1 MPGAAARILVAAAV
15 PGLAPGAAGL
25 VRAAAAV
32 RAAVAAAPAQGL
44 LLAPAVD
51 LVARRIRER
60 ARRRRR
66 RSAATALRRT
76 RIAAGAGAAAA
87 APRVKRAR
95 KRGKRARRGSPGLA
109 LGLAPGLVL
118 DLVLHLELR
127 ISQGNLSQRAARSP
141 RAMTRAASLREA
153 HALVLVP
160 VLSLLRSPNPEP
172 GLNQSP
178 NPVPP
183 HLPKPAPVPAPPPD
197 RSPALNPAPSLV
209 LVPVLAPSSDFGLFV
224 TSPPPSVSLLP
235 SIYIP
240 RARQHYPHLL
250 FFDK

>member
-1 MPGAAARILVAAAV
+1 MVCL
-15 PGLAPGAAGL
+15 LSTE
-25 VRAAAAV
+25 
-32 RAAVAAAPAQGL
+32 L
-44 LLAPAVD
+44 LLAPAAD

-60 ARRRRR
+60 ARRRR

-76 RIAAGAGAAAA
+76 RIAAGAA

-95 KRGKRARRGSPGLA
+95 KRGKRARRGSPGPGLA
-109 LGLAPGLVL
+109 LVLAPGLAL

-127 ISQGNLSQRAARSP
+127 ISQGNLSQRAGRSP
-141 RAMTRAASLREA
+141 RAMMRAASLSEA

-160 VLSLLRSPNPEP
+160 VLSLLRSLNPEP

-209 LVPVLAPSSDFGLFV
+209 LVPVPALSSDFGLFV

>member
-66 RSAATALRRT
+66 SAATALRRT
-76 RIAAGAGAAAA
+76 RIAAGAGAGAA

-95 KRGKRARRGSPGLA
+95 KRGKRARRGSPGPGLA
-109 LGLAPGLVL
+109 LGLTPGLVL

-153 HALVLVP
+153 HALVLV
-160 VLSLLRSPNPEP
+160 LSLLRSPNPEP

-183 HLPKPAPVPAPPPD
+183 HLPKPAPAPPPD

>member
-1 MPGAAARILVAAAV
+1 MVCL
-15 PGLAPGAAGL
+15 LSTE
-25 VRAAAAV
+25 
-32 RAAVAAAPAQGL
+32 L
-44 LLAPAVD
+44 LLAPAAD

-60 ARRRRR
+60 ARRRR

-76 RIAAGAGAAAA
+76 RIAAGAA

-95 KRGKRARRGSPGLA
+95 KRGKRARRGSPGPGLA
-109 LGLAPGLVL
+109 LVLAPGLAL

-127 ISQGNLSQRAARSP
+127 ISQGNLSQRAGRSP
-141 RAMTRAASLREA
+141 RAMTRAASLSEA
-153 HALVLVP
+153 HALVPVP

-209 LVPVLAPSSDFGLFV
+209 LVPVPALSSDFGLFV

>member
-1 MPGAAARILVAAAV
+1 
-15 PGLAPGAAGL
+15 
-25 VRAAAAV
+25 
-32 RAAVAAAPAQGL
+32 
-44 LLAPAVD
+44 
-51 LVARRIRER
+51 
-60 ARRRRR
+60 
-66 RSAATALRRT
+66 
-76 RIAAGAGAAAA
+76 
-87 APRVKRAR
+87 
-95 KRGKRARRGSPGLA
+95 
-109 LGLAPGLVL
+109 
-118 DLVLHLELR
+118 
-127 ISQGNLSQRAARSP
+127 
-141 RAMTRAASLREA
+141 MTRAVSLSEA

-209 LVPVLAPSSDFGLFV
+209 LVPVPALSSDFGLFV

-250 FFDK
+250 FFDKQLQNTRRSCSMSLMHMLLHFICPLPTYVFISGVCNNNNRVQCQFYKFKRRYGICLSLF

>member
-1 MPGAAARILVAAAV
+1 MVCL
-15 PGLAPGAAGL
+15 LSTE
-25 VRAAAAV
+25 
-32 RAAVAAAPAQGL
+32 L
-44 LLAPAVD
+44 LLALAAD

-60 ARRRRR
+60 ARRRR

-76 RIAAGAGAAAA
+76 RIAAGAA

-95 KRGKRARRGSPGLA
+95 KRGKRAKRGSPGPGLA
-109 LGLAPGLVL
+109 LGLAPGLAL

-127 ISQGNLSQRAARSP
+127 ISQGNLSQRAGRSP
-141 RAMTRAASLREA
+141 RAMMRAASLSEA

-209 LVPVLAPSSDFGLFV
+209 LVPVPALSSDFGLFV

>member
-1 MPGAAARILVAAAV
+1 MVCL
-15 PGLAPGAAGL
+15 LSTE
-25 VRAAAAV
+25 
-32 RAAVAAAPAQGL
+32 L
-44 LLAPAVD
+44 LLAPAAD

-60 ARRRRR
+60 ARRRR

-76 RIAAGAGAAAA
+76 RIAAGAA

-95 KRGKRARRGSPGLA
+95 KRGKRARRGSPGPGLA
-109 LGLAPGLVL
+109 LVLAPGLAL
-118 DLVLHLELR
+118 DLVLHLGLR
-127 ISQGNLSQRAARSP
+127 ISQGNLSQRAGRSP
-141 RAMTRAASLREA
+141 RAMTRAASLSEA
-153 HALVLVP
+153 HALVPVP
-160 VLSLLRSPNPEP
+160 VLSLPRSPNPEP

-209 LVPVLAPSSDFGLFV
+209 LVPVPALSSDFGLFV